1 MVSDEILQG
10 HEVLYQAYHLCSS
23 RDAYDRFENSIVKL
37 RRFFGSNGRIQ
48 EVIDGWRQLIEEQK
62 VRFKTKHEWW
72 DAKRSG
78 WQKKIANLLDNQEL
92 PHVHNLNQEQLRRL
106 RTYYRTSKLLSVCIN
121 CSTLPRDRLIEMVN
135 SILRIT
141 HFIPDQDS
149 ESLGLF

>member
-1 MVSDEILQG
+1 ML
-10 HEVLYQAYHLCSS
+10 
-23 RDAYDRFENSIVKL
+23 
-37 RRFFGSNGRIQ
+37 NGAVGR
-48 EVIDGWRQLIEEQK
+48 
-62 VRFKTKHEWW
+62 
-72 DAKRSG
+72 
-78 WQKKIANLLDNQEL
+78 KKIANLLDNQEL